1 MKQGEQNRHWSLD
14 SPDQTASV
22 IILSLFM
29 RIEGGKIVN
38 AINKGHTVTTED
50 LKGEMPSVLN
60 MIPRCDIS
68 FPLFPSCISA
78 KIVSFDSGL
87 IIRSSQFPAVQKI

>member
-1 MKQGEQNRHWSLD
+1 MLGQSAQVLYYWMLLITIPSFCKSSNNETRSLSKTDIGGLD

-29 RIEGGKIVN
+29 RIEGGK

-50 LKGEMPSVLN
+50 LKGKCHL
-60 MIPRCDIS
+60 C
-68 FPLFPSCISA
+68 
-78 KIVSFDSGL
+78 
-87 IIRSSQFPAVQKI
+87 